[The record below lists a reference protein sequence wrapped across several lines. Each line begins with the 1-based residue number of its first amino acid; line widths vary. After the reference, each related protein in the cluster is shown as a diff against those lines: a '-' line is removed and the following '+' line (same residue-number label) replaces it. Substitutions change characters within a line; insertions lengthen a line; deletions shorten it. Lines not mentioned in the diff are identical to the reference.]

1 MRPDLE
7 PGNPFPDLRAARPH
21 RRAAQLSRSRPS
33 TRSSL
38 AFVRGWWCPKEQI
51 RVRNLVAMQD
61 ELQRE
66 YGRIAV
72 VTIDTPYVN
81 GAFRAG
87 LGADFPFLSDEDRAV
102 AEELGIVELTD
113 EKHRPF
119 LPLTFVLDSRLVIR
133 RRWNGFWFWGN
144 PTPDELRTTLR
155 EITRDEQPSYD
166 PISRLGRGRRR
177 AARRRHRRAGG
188 LDPRGLAGPRAL
200 ARRVVGGRAAG
211 GRRRGLRARRSTGA
225 GGRSSRSSAP
235 ATASRSTCASRA
247 TRRTIGS
254 SSSTASR
261 CRRSGR
267 SPSGRRPTR
276 PLFHSGC
283 ASRSCCASITSGTR
297 AAAGA
302 RRDRFRLLAFVPTI
316 AGATVAILPQ
326 RAEPEDFAAVGLVGL
341 AATLGVYLYELRNT
355 RSF

>member
-1 MRPDLE
+1 MATLPHPETKVVSAMRPDLE
-7 PGNPFPDLRAARPH
+7 PGNPFPDLELPDHTGAP
-21 RRAAQLSRSRPS
+21 RRLSSIASEHPLV
-33 TRSSL
+33 L

-119 LPLTFVLDSRLVIR
+119 LPLTFVLDSKRVIR

-166 PISRLGRGRRR
+166 PIS
-177 AARRRHRRAGG
+177 
-188 LDPRGLAGPRAL
+188 
-200 ARRVVGGRAAG
+200 VW
-211 GRRRGLRARRSTGA
+211 
-225 GGRSSRSSAP
+225 
-235 ATASRSTCASRA
+235 
-247 TRRTIGS
+247 
-254 SSSTASR
+254 
-261 CRRSGR
+261 
-267 SPSGRRPTR
+267 
-276 PLFHSGC
+276 
-283 ASRSCCASITSGTR
+283 
-297 AAAGA
+297 AAGA
-302 RRDRFRLLAFVPTI
+302 APPDAGIDAPVVWIREDSAGRELWRGAWSEDELPEVGAEVTRSSVDGRWWAVVEIERAGDR
-316 AGATVAILPQ
+316 VAIHLRKRGDAPHDRQ
-326 RAEPEDFAAVGLVGL
+326 FVQHSVTVPPLRAL
-341 AATLGVYLYELRNT
+341 T
-355 RSF
+355 